1 MTLFTKKPM
10 QVEMIRFDGA
20 NLSEIVSWGDDL
32 CAENAAIRTVKAF
45 VGADG
50 NLRLWVEKG
59 QSECTLDAG
68 DWIALEGDR
77 DGYYPIESAVHERTY
92 AQYNDDDQAREDAE
106 WLRSALR
113 GEPIPA
119 KAAIRLCLWILK
131 HTEPL

>member
-1 MTLFTKKPM
+1 MLFTKKPM
-10 QVEMIRFDGA
+10 QVEMIQWTGT
-20 NLSEIVSWGDDL
+20 NLDEIQSWSDDL
-32 CAENAAIRTVKAF
+32 VEQNAATRAVHVVPGSLVSA
-45 VGADG
+45 
-50 NLRLWVEKG
+50 LRLYVDKG
-59 QSECTLDAG
+59 QSECTVHVG

-77 DGYYPIESAVHERTY
+77 DGYYPIEAAVHERTY